1 MLVNIIIIDG
11 FIIATIK
18 IVDIDKVGRRYGY
31 GYMYWAAAGTEPDK
45 SLLTTSDAEHNTYT
59 GSSVKTRSLPTRTIL
74 INKTNLQLK
83 FRFKSLIVEKVE
95 KHFKSLMAHNCK

>member
-1 MLVNIIIIDG
+1 MGMVTSI
-11 FIIATIK
+11 
-18 IVDIDKVGRRYGY
+18 GRWLRH
-31 GYMYWAAAGTEPDK
+31 EPDK
-45 SLLTTSDAEHNTYT
+45 SLLSTSHAEHNTYT
-59 GSSVKTRSLPTRTIL
+59 GSSVKTRSPTRTIL

>member
-31 GYMYWAAAGTEPDK
+31 GYGYKYWAVAGTEPDK

-83 FRFKSLIVEKVE
+83 FRF
-95 KHFKSLMAHNCK
+95 NC